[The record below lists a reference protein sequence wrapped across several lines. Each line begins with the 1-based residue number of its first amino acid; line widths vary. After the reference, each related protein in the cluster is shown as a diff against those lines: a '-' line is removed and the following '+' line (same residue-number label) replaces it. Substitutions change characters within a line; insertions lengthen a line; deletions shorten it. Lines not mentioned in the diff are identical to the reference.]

1 MRRVC
6 FSAAMSL
13 DGCIAGPGGSIDWI
27 AMDPELDFGALFA
40 RFDAVLVGRK
50 SWEAAQAMG
59 GVGSKGMECVVVSR
73 TLDPARAK
81 GARVSAD
88 PGAAVA
94 ELRAR
99 EGKDIWLF
107 GGGELL
113 ASCLALGL
121 VDEIQVAVLPV
132 LLGDGVPLLPRGVAP
147 RTALRVLRQRFL
159 PKTGTWLVDLEV
171 VRGAETP
178 PRARRRRTR

>member
-1 MRRVC
+1 MRRLC

-13 DGCIAGPGGSIDWI
+13 DGYIAGSGGAIDWI
-27 AMDPELDFGALFA
+27 TMDPELDFGALFA

-59 GVGSKGMECVVVSR
+59 GVGSKGMECIVVSR
-73 TLDPARAK
+73 TLDAARAK
-81 GARVSAD
+81 KARVSAD
-88 PGAAVA
+88 PAAAVS
-94 ELRAR
+94 ELRAKA
-99 EGKDIWLF
+99 GKDIWLF

-132 LLGDGVPLLPRGVAP
+132 LLGDVVPLLPRGVAP

-159 PKTGTWLVDLEV
+159 PTTGTWLVDLEV
-171 VRGAETP
+171 ERGAKTS
-178 PRARRRRTR
+178 PRPRRRQAR